1 MSDPTHPDPSR
12 PDATQPGWPG
22 WQRDRRGWLD
32 RRRDKIAEEI
42 ARNRRGEYRVPTWV
56 LTAALVAFVAGWA
69 ALVIFAG

>member
-1 MSDPTHPDPSR
+1 VSDPTHPDPSR
-12 PDATQPGWPG
+12 PDPTQPGWPG